1 MVTKRFKLYL
11 TVLFSWCD
19 RMRGVLHGSF
29 ARSFYSVSF
38 AKLAI
43 AKLFYVITSTFSPIL
58 YVEPKNNSYRLEPRI
73 VLSIHQKP
81 RVDVDH
87 GVQRITPLPLILG
100 LRNASAA
107 VYFPY
112 RPLCL
117 RNYLRLA
124 QNNSAHHS
132 SAPNRLGFRQSLH
145 PPLLGLPF
153 TQFPWTRPF
162 GH

>member
-1 MVTKRFKLYL
+1 MANE
-11 TVLFSWCD
+11 
-19 RMRGVLHGSF
+19 HGNF
-29 ARSFYSVSF
+29 AHAFYSVSF

-73 VLSIHQKP
+73 VSSIHQKP
-81 RVDVDH
+81 REDVDH

-107 VYFPY
+107 IYVPY

-117 RNYLRLA
+117 RNYLRPA
-124 QNNSAHHS
+124 QNSSAHHP
-132 SAPNRLGFRQSLH
+132 SAPNRLDFRQSLH
-145 PPLLGLPF
+145 PPLLGLPSAISPL
-153 TQFPWTRPF
+153 THPF